1 MMSKR
6 IPMTQ
11 EGRRRA
17 EIQSMRREKAGKAFV
32 LGTMAVT
39 VALIVLQVRGF

>member
-1 MMSKR
+1 MTKR

-17 EIQSMRREKAGKAFV
+17 EIQSMRREKAAKGFV
-32 LGTMAVT
+32 LGTMALT
-39 VALIVLQVRGF
+39 VALIVLQIRGF